1 MGKTLTAAHAAALAG
16 AGSAAEATRVDAS
29 GQGLEEVESLEGMTA
44 LARLDLSDNELSNL
58 EGAGATPNLRW
69 LSAAR
74 NRVSSLEALRG
85 LGGSLQVLNA
95 SHNRL
100 AGAAKVGRL
109 RALRAL
115 VLNDNLELRRVSG
128 LDRLPDLNSLVL
140 SRCGVESLA
149 GWLGAGGAG
158 AGLAKLSL
166 SHNAALAELPPA
178 LSALTALKELRV
190 GHCAL
195 TVLPA
200 ALAALRRLRILEAGG
215 NPIERLSAVEV
226 LGEMP
231 GLAQLSLRGAPL
243 AARPGY
249 REKVLALAPGLAT
262 LDGRRAGDAGGDGG
276 GGAARGEEAAEAAEA
291 PRGGAAGAPPP
302 AKKPKR
308 ERREMAAP
316 AEAAPAEAAPAEA
329 APAPPAAAAEN
340 EEDED
345 DALPFLP
352 PPSAAR
358 TRLDPGATGAVK
370 IVEAPRA
377 GRKKKAGAT
386 GAAALAALAADEA
399 PAGWD

>member
-1 MGKTLTAAHAAALAG
+1 MSKTLTAAHAAALAG

-29 GQGLEEVESLEGMTA
+29 GQGLEGVESLESMAA
-44 LARLDLSDNELSNL
+44 LVRLDLSDNALTSI
-58 EGAGATPNLRW
+58 EGAGAAPNLRW

-74 NRVSSLEALRG
+74 NHVSSLDALRG
-85 LGGSLQVLNA
+85 LGGSLSVLNA

-115 VLNDNLELRRVSG
+115 VLNNNPELRRVSG
-128 LDRLPDLNSLVL
+128 LDRLPELNSLVL
-140 SRCGVESLA
+140 SHCGVDSLS
-149 GWLGAGGAG
+149 GWLGVGGAG
-158 AGLAKLSL
+158 AALAKLSL

-178 LSALTALKELRV
+178 LSALTSLKELRV

-195 TVLPA
+195 PALPG
-200 ALAALRRLRILEAGG
+200 ALTALRRLRILEAGG

-226 LGEMP
+226 LGDMP

-262 LDGRRAGDAGGDGG
+262 LDGRRAGDAGEGG
-276 GGAARGEEAAEAAEA
+276 AGGAARGEESAEAAAA
-291 PRGGAAGAPPP
+291 PRGGDAEAPPP

-308 ERREMAAP
+308 ERREKAAP
-316 AEAAPAEAAPAEA
+316 AAPVPAKAAKAAA
-329 APAPPAAAAEN
+329 PAAAAEE
-340 EEDED
+340 EEDD

-352 PPSAAR
+352 PPPAAR
-358 TRLDPGATGAVK
+358 ARLDPGATGAVK

-386 GAAALAALAADEA
+386 GAGALAALLADEA